1 MQLSKFNRRQ
11 LGFGI
16 AGGVILLLL
25 LIYGIGVLYYQGHY
39 LPSTTVAGQSISNQ
53 SIESAKTK
61 IQSELENKTILF
73 SEKEQP
79 IGTVALKDLGV
90 TSHFDEQLTQLMAEQ
105 NATDWPLALLKLKRS
120 ELQVTPETV
129 RFDEAIIKD
138 LIYSLGVN
146 NEERTPAEDAYI
158 LDDDNVFSIIPEV
171 YGNQINN
178 ESMTQTLFSA
188 LNHNQLE
195 VDLKDAYIQP
205 QIKKEDPTLNDN
217 LKKIALMESSQI
229 TLTFDGNEVTI
240 PKENISSWIY
250 IDEEGAP
257 QVDRALVEDY
267 VRELNYQYAGLFQPR
282 QFMSTYQ
289 GEVTI
294 QPGTYGWYIDRHTEP
309 DNIIADI
316 HEGATITREPVIGG
330 DGYGMGDSVGNSYVE
345 VDILNQTMFIYLDGV
360 LVLQTPVVTGKTGTN
375 TIPGAY
381 RVWNMESPS
390 VLRGYNPH
398 TDVDYEQPVQ
408 YWIAFDDQA
417 QGIHDASWQETFG
430 GQAYLNSGSLGC
442 VNTPPSVMG
451 QVFELVYYGMPV
463 IIFY

>member
-120 ELQVTPETV
+120 ELQITPETV
-129 RFDEAIIKD
+129 RFDEAIITD

-178 ESMTQTLFSA
+178 ESMTQALFSA
-188 LNHNQLE
+188 LNQ
-195 VDLKDAYIQP
+195 
-205 QIKKEDPTLNDN
+205 
-217 LKKIALMESSQI
+217 
-229 TLTFDGNEVTI
+229 
-240 PKENISSWIY
+240 
-250 IDEEGAP
+250 
-257 QVDRALVEDY
+257 DRK
-267 VRELNYQYAGLFQPR
+267 
-282 QFMSTYQ
+282 
-289 GEVTI
+289 
-294 QPGTYGWYIDRHTEP
+294 
-309 DNIIADI
+309 
-316 HEGATITREPVIGG
+316 
-330 DGYGMGDSVGNSYVE
+330 SVV
-345 VDILNQTMFIYLDGV
+345 
-360 LVLQTPVVTGKTGTN
+360 
-375 TIPGAY
+375 
-381 RVWNMESPS
+381 
-390 VLRGYNPH
+390 
-398 TDVDYEQPVQ
+398 
-408 YWIAFDDQA
+408 
-417 QGIHDASWQETFG
+417 
-430 GQAYLNSGSLGC
+430 
-442 VNTPPSVMG
+442 
-451 QVFELVYYGMPV
+451 
-463 IIFY
+463 